1 MNRKSD
7 AASAY
12 KESTYEN
19 APPIKVVRMMYAGA
33 LRFLGEAEAIDP
45 KQNPGGFAQKVNR
58 VDAIVSE
65 LRLALDH
72 GPAPELSKN
81 LTALYL
87 FVESQLREAV
97 LQQQTDHLAEAR
109 RVLETLGDAWKQVE
123 VE

>member
-1 MNRKSD
+1 MRRSG
-7 AASAY
+7 ASRRIRRRN
-12 KESTYEN
+12 SSSG
-19 APPIKVVRMMYAGA
+19 AGA
-33 LRFLGEAEAIDP
+33 ATSGSSRS
-45 KQNPGGFAQKVNR
+45 GGFAQKVNR

-97 LQQQTDHLAEAR
+97 LQQQAGHLAEAR
-109 RVLETLGDAWKQVE
+109 RVLEPLGDAWQQVE